1 MRNDFRFLA
10 MLEMTLTSQK
20 EDMSTMADYVL
31 LIQMD
36 IPGELEDDFNHY
48 YNTQHVPR
56 ISD

>member
-1 MRNDFRFLA
+1 
-10 MLEMTLTSQK
+10 
-20 EDMSTMADYVL
+20 MADYIL

-36 IPGELEDDFNHY
+36 IPAEIEDDFNHY